1 MVRKSVWSYRE
12 QRQLIELA
20 RLSKSLD
27 DAAKTVGRSAEAIKK
42 MAKRLGVSFK
52 PKVKKK

>member
-1 MVRKSVWSYRE
+1 MVRKLGWSFRE

-27 DAAKTVGRSAEAIKK
+27 DAAETIGRSAEAIMK

-52 PKVKKK
+52 SKAKKK

>member
-1 MVRKSVWSYRE
+1 MVRKLGWSFRE

-20 RLSKSLD
+20 RLSKSVD
-27 DAAKTVGRSAEAIKK
+27 DAATIGRSAEAIMK

-52 PKVKKK
+52 PKAKKK